1 MKRTTTKLYDTL
13 LTMLAAFILISS
25 LVLAAL
31 IFTDS
36 FSVSAQAKTKK
47 PYKTKTL
54 KLVKG
59 KKKTWYAGRRI
70 KKVKKISKNKNFTV
84 KIIDSRYSLRF
95 TGTDRNTKQTIKV
108 YYKNG
113 RTQKFNLKTD
123 VNYLNKIKAELKPML
138 ANPDAG
144 LKKALS
150 NWEKKEYGNKSDLYE
165 GCLKRVQ
172 ESYSNKPTITYPSYS
187 ESEMYEK
194 LTTSQKKALIL
205 EIYIHSRSHY
215 GDPGNDNDYYYHR
228 NSNAQF
234 KKLYNGTFKGV
245 CADGAAVATDIG
257 KAVGLTTKY
266 ISSMEMD
273 HDWCVVKA
281 TDENGN
287 PYWHGIHT
295 TSRGN
300 NLKISLPSIND
311 YKEKDIIKYLY
322 TPNYTEI
329 AIRKKRNTNPTTPT
343 PAPATPSTPSA
354 VTGTSTK
361 GACPGCKLPNRHAHN
376 NPYVSALNQTF
387 INGYAIFQHDG
398 NGYLQWFDRNG
409 KEYFDTNGN
418 GSIADE
424 IAALPPA
431 TYNY

>member
-1 MKRTTTKLYDTL
+1 MKRTTTNLYGVL
-13 LTMLAAFILISS
+13 LTVLTA
-25 LVLAAL
+25 LVLTGSA
-31 IFTDS
+31 
-36 FSVSAQAKTKK
+36 SVTTQAKTKK

-54 KLVKG
+54 KLVEG
-59 KKKTWYAGRRI
+59 KKKTWYAGRQI

-84 KIIDSRYSLRF
+84 KIIDCRYSLRF
-95 TGTDRNTKQTIKV
+95 TGTDRNTKQTVKV

-150 NWEKKEYGNKSDLYE
+150 DWKKKEYGNKSDLYE
-165 GCLKRVQ
+165 GYLTRIH
-172 ESYSNKPTITYPSYS
+172 ESYSNKPDTTYSTYS

-205 EIYIHSRSHY
+205 EAYIHSRSDY
-215 GDPGNDNDYYYHR
+215 KTSNKDDYYQNR
-228 NSNAQF
+228 KSNTQF

-245 CADGAAVATDIG
+245 CADGAAMATDIG

-266 ISSMEMD
+266 IGSMEMD
-273 HDWCVVKA
+273 HAWCVVKA
-281 TDENGN
+281 IDKNGN
-287 PYWHGIHT
+287 PYWHGIYT
-295 TSRGN
+295 TSGGH
-300 NLKISLPSIND
+300 NLKMSLPSIKDVNG

-322 TPNYTEI
+322 TPSRTKI
-329 AIRKKRNTNPTTPT
+329 VIRKKRNTNPTTPT
-343 PAPATPSTPSA
+343 PVPATPSTPSA
-354 VTGTSTK
+354 VTGTSVK
-361 GACPGCKLPNRHAHN
+361 GACPGCKLPNRHARN

>member
-1 MKRTTTKLYDTL
+1 MKRTTTKLYGVL
-13 LTMLAAFILISS
+13 LT
-25 LVLAAL
+25 VLAAL
-31 IFTDS
+31 VLTGS
-36 FSVSAQAKTKK
+36 ASVTTQAKTKK

-54 KLVKG
+54 KLVEG
-59 KKKTWYAGRRI
+59 KKKTWYAGRQI

-95 TGTDRNTKQTIKV
+95 TGTDRNTKQTVKV

-150 NWEKKEYGNKSDLYE
+150 DWEKRDCNGKKLTYEFKLQRTAEFENSDYE
-165 GCLKRVQ
+165 
-172 ESYSNKPTITYPSYS
+172 SYPSYS

-205 EIYIHSRSHY
+205 EAYVHSRSHY
-215 GDPGNDNDYYYHR
+215 RNPGNNDYYRHR

-266 ISSMEMD
+266 IGSMEMD
-273 HDWCVVKA
+273 HAWCVVKA
-281 TDENGN
+281 IDENGN
-287 PYWHGIHT
+287 PYWHGIYT
-295 TSRGN
+295 TSHGF
-300 NLKISLPSIND
+300 NLTTGLPNVKEANG
-311 YKEKDIIKYLY
+311 YKRATIKANLH
-322 TPNYTEI
+322 TPSFMRI
-329 AIRKKRNTNPTTPT
+329 FPFKVKRNTKPTTPT
-343 PAPATPSTPSA
+343 PVPATPSTPSA
-354 VTGTSTK
+354 VTGASVK
-361 GACPGCKLPNRHAHN
+361 GACPGCKLPNRHARN
-376 NPYVSALNQTF
+376 NPYASALYQT
-387 INGYAIFQHDG
+387 ILNGYIIYQHDG
-398 NGYLQWFDRNG
+398 NGYLQWFDANG

>member
-1 MKRTTTKLYDTL
+1 MKRTTTKLYSVL
-13 LTMLAAFILISS
+13 LTVLAT
-25 LVLAAL
+25 LVLTGSA
-31 IFTDS
+31 
-36 FSVSAQAKTKK
+36 SVTTQAKTKK

-54 KLVKG
+54 KLVEG
-59 KKKTWYAGRRI
+59 KKKTWYAGRQI

-84 KIIDSRYSLRF
+84 KIIDCRYSLRF
-95 TGTDRNTKQTIKV
+95 TGTDRNTKQTVKV

-150 NWEKKEYGNKSDLYE
+150 DWEKRDCDGKKITYKFKLYRTAEFQNSDYE
-165 GCLKRVQ
+165 
-172 ESYSNKPTITYPSYS
+172 NYPSYS

-205 EIYIHSRSHY
+205 EAYMRSHSHY
-215 GDPGNDNDYYYHR
+215 GDPGNNDYYRHR

-234 KKLYNGTFKGV
+234 KKLYNDTFKGV

-257 KAVGLTTKY
+257 KAIGLTTKY
-266 ISSMEMD
+266 IGSMDMD
-273 HDWCVVKA
+273 HAWCVVKA
-281 TDENGN
+281 IDENGN
-287 PYWHGIHT
+287 PYWHGIYT
-295 TSRGN
+295 TSYGFSLTTGLPNIKEANGYKENTLRKYLHAPSFMKIVP
-300 NLKISLPSIND
+300 LKI
-311 YKEKDIIKYLY
+311 
-322 TPNYTEI
+322 
-329 AIRKKRNTNPTTPT
+329 KRNANPTTPT
-343 PAPATPSTPSA
+343 PVPATPSTPSA
-354 VTGTSTK
+354 VTGASVK
-361 GACPGCKLPNRHAHN
+361 GACPGCKLPNRHARN